1 MKKISTYF
9 LATGLLLAIFLTS
22 CGGSGSGGG
31 ILSKSP
37 SDVVKASIND
47 LKDQKFSDVIKYFVR
62 KDGVTFT
69 KQDTAKM
76 TGICTLA
83 YKDAESKKGIKEVQ
97 IIEEKIAPDGINASV
112 KYKLLFNNGTDNKT
126 DATFRKVNGEW
137 LMIIG
142 G

>member
-1 MKKISTYF
+1 MKKISAYF
-9 LATGLLLAIFLTS
+9 LATGILLAIFMTS
-22 CGGSGSGGG
+22 CGGSGSSVG

-37 SDVVKASIND
+37 SDVVKASIDD
-47 LKDQKFSDVIKYFVR
+47 LKNQKFSEVIRYFVR
-62 KDGVTFT
+62 KDGVAFT

-76 TGICTLA
+76 TGICTMA

-112 KYKLLFNNGTDNKT
+112 KYKMLFNNGTDNNA
-126 DATFRKVNGEW
+126 DAKLRKVNGEW

>member
-62 KDGVTFT
+62 KDG
-69 KQDTAKM
+69 
-76 TGICTLA
+76 
-83 YKDAESKKGIKEVQ
+83 
-97 IIEEKIAPDGINASV
+97 
-112 KYKLLFNNGTDNKT
+112 
-126 DATFRKVNGEW
+126 
-137 LMIIG
+137 
-142 G
+142 